1 MKLKTRHTFNTQF
14 SLASM
19 TDIVFLLLLFFMLT
33 VSFVPPIGLT
43 VDLPTS
49 HNANTVT
56 PQVKVTITKNLVY
69 YIDNQIIESS
79 HLQAALQGKLL
90 GTSKLV
96 LLQID
101 QSVPVQQMIQVVD
114 IANGLQ
120 AQVSIATRPD

>member
-19 TDIVFLLLLFFMLT
+19 TDIVFLLLIFFMLT

-49 HNANTVT
+49 HNSNTVT

-79 HLQAALQGKLL
+79 HLQAALQEKLL